1 MDVWWE
7 KWFRSVTLS
16 HCRFSSCYCSK
27 TNSIL
32 TVSVY
37 IIILSLC
44 FEHWGF
50 REGTNN
56 HREGNRTQVY
66 QNQIQC
72 FLRSI
77 SKYCKYRNSER
88 SPMNTWRQTG
98 ELCQHYEEPLPGWC
112 GEGRQ
117 RMEVLSRERD
127 CSVYVDTGYLKELL
141 LVKHGIMLR
150 LEFIKGCQCVST

>member
-1 MDVWWE
+1 MEQILRQTEMDVWWE

-56 HREGNRTQVY
+56 HREGNRIQVY

-72 FLRSI
+72 FLRGI

-98 ELCQHYEEPLPGWC
+98 ELRQHYEEPLPGWC
-112 GEGRQ
+112 GTEKGD
-117 RMEVLSRERD
+117 REWKY
-127 CSVYVDTGYLKELL
+127 SVGKEIATSMLTLVTLKNYY
-141 LVKHGIMLR
+141 
-150 LEFIKGCQCVST
+150 